1 MDEILK
7 ILNEYEALTAA
18 KKNVLKEEIKK
29 ADKRRGYERLR
40 KAILEGNEENEEKIK
55 TDEEITAETKSI
67 LKELISSID
76 EINKAG
82 VSDVE
87 FVYKRGKRGS
97 YKIKREIGRTETV
110 ITVESSVKAVL
121 SYTVCSYRK
130 ETAREVNILQPSKS
144 TVQLQNEIIKAAKN
158 FFDENADD
166 ISNSIMK
173 ITGST
178 IKPINNI
185 KQFIKPSKK
194 DYFL

>member
-7 ILNEYEALTAA
+7 ILNEYEALTAT
-18 KKNVLKEEIKK
+18 KKTMLKEEIKK

-40 KAILEGNEENEEKIK
+40 KAILEDSKENIK
-55 TDEEITAETKSI
+55 TDEEITTETKSI

-82 VSDVE
+82 VSGVE
-87 FVYKRGKRGS
+87 FVYRKEKRGS

-110 ITVESSVKAVL
+110 ITVESNVKAVL

-166 ISNSIMK
+166 ISDSIMK
-173 ITGST
+173 ITGCT
-178 IKPINNI
+178 IKPVNNI
-185 KQFIKPSKK
+185 KQFLKPSKK
-194 DYFL
+194 DHFL

>member
-18 KKNVLKEEIKK
+18 KKTMLKEEIKK

-40 KAILEGNEENEEKIK
+40 KAILEGNEENEEKTK

-82 VSDVE
+82 VSGVE
-87 FVYKRGKRGS
+87 FVYRKEKRGS
-97 YKIKREIGRTETV
+97 YKIKREIGKTETV
-110 ITVESSVKAVL
+110 ITVESSIKAVL

-130 ETAREVNILQPSKS
+130 EIAREVNILQPSKS

-158 FFDENADD
+158 FFDENADG
-166 ISNSIMK
+166 ISDSIMK

>member
-18 KKNVLKEEIKK
+18 KKNMLKEEIKK

-40 KAILEGNEENEEKIK
+40 KAILEGNEENEEKTK

-67 LKELISSID
+67 LKELISGID

-82 VSDVE
+82 VSGVE
-87 FVYKRGKRGS
+87 FVYRKEKRGS

-110 ITVESSVKAVL
+110 ITVENSVKAVL

-130 ETAREVNILQPSKS
+130 EIAREVNILQPSKS

-158 FFDENADD
+158 FFDENADS
-166 ISNSIMK
+166 ISDSIMK
-173 ITGST
+173 MTGST

>member
-18 KKNVLKEEIKK
+18 KKTMLKEEIKK

-40 KAILEGNEENEEKIK
+40 KAILEGNEENEEKTK

-82 VSDVE
+82 VSGVE
-87 FVYKRGKRGS
+87 FVYKKEKRGS
-97 YKIKREIGRTETV
+97 YKIKREIGRIETV
-110 ITVESSVKAVL
+110 ITVENSIKAVL

-158 FFDENADD
+158 FFDENADG

-178 IKPINNI
+178 IKPVNNI

>member
-18 KKNVLKEEIKK
+18 KKTMLKEEIKK

-40 KAILEGNEENEEKIK
+40 KAILEGNEENEEKTK

-82 VSDVE
+82 VSGVE
-87 FVYKRGKRGS
+87 FVYKKEKRGS
-97 YKIKREIGRTETV
+97 YKIKREIGRIETV
-110 ITVESSVKAVL
+110 ITVENSIKAVL

-158 FFDENADD
+158 FFDENADG

-178 IKPINNI
+178 IKPVNNI
-185 KQFIKPSKK
+185 KQFLKPSKK